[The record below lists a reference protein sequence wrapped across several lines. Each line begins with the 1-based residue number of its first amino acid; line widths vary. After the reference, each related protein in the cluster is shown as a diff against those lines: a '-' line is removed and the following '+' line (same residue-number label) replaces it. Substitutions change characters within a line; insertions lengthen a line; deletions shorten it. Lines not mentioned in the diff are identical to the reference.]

1 MIKQLKT
8 NKMKNLNYTI
18 MRKIAFALLML
29 LTLSLNAQNKEVT
42 KFMGIPVD
50 GTKEEM
56 ISKLKQK
63 GFTYNT
69 RHDCLEGEFNG
80 RDVIVIVGTNKGK
93 VYRVYVCDK
102 KFDSEAQ
109 IKIRFNNLVSQFE
122 FNSNYY
128 DSDSSQYINE
138 NERISYQMSVNK
150 KYYEA
155 CFYQKSDNDIIIPK
169 ELLHNLDS
177 LKYDDMHEQIHSVVV
192 ELFEMLG
199 NDYYETNYL
208 PAIKD
213 LSELEIFEYDKTMVV
228 ATALIVETLQKL
240 SRKVW
245 FRIYEDYGDYYIGI
259 YYDNVY
265 NAPNGQ
271 DL

>member
-1 MIKQLKT
+1 
-8 NKMKNLNYTI
+8 
-18 MRKIAFALLML
+18 MRKLVFALLML
-29 LTLSLNAQNKEVT
+29 LTLSLEAQENSVT

-69 RHDCLEGEFNG
+69 RQDCLEGEFNG

-109 IKIRFNNLVSQFE
+109 IRIRFNNLVSQFE

-155 CFYQKSDNDIIIPK
+155 CFYQKSDNDINIPI

-177 LKYDDMHEQIHSVVV
+177 LKFDDMHEQIHSVVV
-192 ELFEMLG
+192 ELCRLVG
-199 NDYYETNYL
+199 NNYYETQYL

-213 LSELEIFEYDKTMVV
+213 LSELEVFEYDKFMVIT
-228 ATALIVETLQKL
+228 TALIAETMQKIF
-240 SRKVW
+240 RKVW
-245 FRIYEDYGDYYIGI
+245 FRIYEDYGKYYIGI

>member
-1 MIKQLKT
+1 
-8 NKMKNLNYTI
+8 
-18 MRKIAFALLML
+18 MRKIAFTLLML
-29 LTLSLNAQNKEVT
+29 LTLTLNAQEKNVT

-50 GTKEEM
+50 GAKEEM

-80 RDVIVIVGTNKGK
+80 RDVIVHVVTNKGK
-93 VYRVYVCDK
+93 VYRVFVSDK
-102 KFDSEAQ
+102 KFDSEAD
-109 IKIRFNNLVSQFE
+109 IKIRFNNLVRQFE

-128 DSDSSQYINE
+128 DSDSSQCINE

-150 KYYEA
+150 KYFEA
-155 CFYQKSDNDIIIPK
+155 CFYQKSDSDINIPM
-169 ELLHNLDS
+169 ELLHFDS
-177 LKYDDMHEQIHSVVV
+177 LNYDDMHEQIHSAAV
-192 ELFEMLG
+192 ELCEMVG
-199 NDYYETNYL
+199 NNYYETHYL

-213 LSELEIFEYDKTMVV
+213 LSELEVFEYDKMMVV
-228 ATALIVETLQKL
+228 SSAIIAETMQKL
-240 SRKVW
+240 FRKVW
-245 FRIYEDYGDYYIGI
+245 FRIYEEHGKYYIGI

>member
-1 MIKQLKT
+1 
-8 NKMKNLNYTI
+8 MKNSNFKT
-18 MRKIAFALLML
+18 MRKLVFALLMF
-29 LTLSLNAQNKEVT
+29 LTLSLNAQEISVT
-42 KFMGIPVD
+42 KFMGIPID
-50 GTKEEM
+50 GIKSEM

-69 RHDCLEGEFNG
+69 QRDCLEGEFNG
-80 RDVIVIVGTNKGK
+80 KDVILHIVTNKDK
-93 VYRVYVCDK
+93 VYRIYVCYK
-102 KFDSEAQ
+102 QSVSETQ
-109 IKIRFNNLVSQFE
+109 IRIDFNNLVHQFE

-155 CFYQKSDNDIIIPK
+155 CFYQKSDSDIHIPI

-177 LKYDDMHEQIHSVVV
+177 LKYDDIHEQIHSLVV
-192 ELFEMLG
+192 ELCEMVG
-199 NDYYETNYL
+199 NNYYETHYL

-213 LSELEIFEYDKTMVV
+213 MSELEVFEYDKMMAVT
-228 ATALIVETLQKL
+228 TALVAETMQKYF
-240 SRKVW
+240 RKVW
-245 FRIYEDYGDYYIGI
+245 FRIYEDYGKYYIGI